1 MSNVIVVGG
10 GAAGMMAAV
19 FAARNGQN
27 VQLLE
32 KNEKL
37 GKKLFI
43 TGKGRCNITNA
54 ADIEDLFTAVTSNP
68 KFLYSGFYS
77 FTNQQVIDFFE
88 ELGVKTKIERGE
100 RVFPVSDHS
109 SDVIAAFSRELK
121 SLGVAVSLH
130 TEVREL
136 LCEQDK
142 VCGVLLT
149 NGKKMK
155 ADAVIV
161 ATGGISYPST
171 GSTGDG
177 YRFARETGHRVTELL
192 PSLVPMEVRQWYAK
206 ELQGLSLRNIEIRIT
221 DGKKKLYEEFGEM
234 LFTHY
239 GVTGPVILSASSVVG
254 KTLRKKE
261 LTLHIDLKPALSE
274 EQLDKRILREF
285 DANHNKQFKNAGV
298 EESSL
303 AVGTWAIGGQNYGAV
318 DRNDS
323 IKAIRTMLDCGVN
336 LIDTAPCY
344 GNGSSEK
351 IVGEAIQGLKRD
363 EILIS
368 TKFGLI
374 TDVYSGGYKKCATY
388 QNTMREVES
397 SLMNLGSDYIDFYF
411 VHWPDVNTP
420 IDETMAALANLK
432 KQGKIRFVG
441 VSNFSEEQIEEA
453 EKYLQ
458 IDVQQPPFSMV
469 NRTFVDLMKWG
480 AAKGID
486 SMTYGSLGSGIL
498 SGAIRTLPDF
508 APNDLRL
515 TFYDFFKEPKFSKIM
530 ELLKVM
536 DQIAESHKR
545 PVAQVAVNWST
556 QKDYVGTALVGVRNE
571 QEARENCA
579 AFDWELTD
587 QEIQL
592 LDDEIK
598 RLGI

>member
-54 ADIEDLFTAVTSNP
+54 ADIEDLFTAVISNP

-121 SLGVAVSLH
+121 SLGVSVSLH

-285 DANHNKQFKNAGV
+285 DANHNKQYKNSIDSLFPAKLKPVMIELSEIEPEKKVNEITKEERQRLVHLIKDFTMTLTGLRGYNEAIITKGGVSVKEIDPGTMESKKMKGLYFAGEVLDLDAVTGGYNLQIAWSTGYLAGINAGC
-298 EESSL
+298 
-303 AVGTWAIGGQNYGAV
+303 
-318 DRNDS
+318 D
-323 IKAIRTMLDCGVN
+323 
-336 LIDTAPCY
+336 
-344 GNGSSEK
+344 
-351 IVGEAIQGLKRD
+351 
-363 EILIS
+363 
-368 TKFGLI
+368 
-374 TDVYSGGYKKCATY
+374 
-388 QNTMREVES
+388 
-397 SLMNLGSDYIDFYF
+397 
-411 VHWPDVNTP
+411 
-420 IDETMAALANLK
+420 
-432 KQGKIRFVG
+432 
-441 VSNFSEEQIEEA
+441 
-453 EKYLQ
+453 
-458 IDVQQPPFSMV
+458 
-469 NRTFVDLMKWG
+469 
-480 AAKGID
+480 
-486 SMTYGSLGSGIL
+486 
-498 SGAIRTLPDF
+498 
-508 APNDLRL
+508 
-515 TFYDFFKEPKFSKIM
+515 
-530 ELLKVM
+530 
-536 DQIAESHKR
+536 
-545 PVAQVAVNWST
+545 
-556 QKDYVGTALVGVRNE
+556 
-571 QEARENCA
+571 
-579 AFDWELTD
+579 
-587 QEIQL
+587 
-592 LDDEIK
+592 
-598 RLGI
+598 

>member
-121 SLGVAVSLH
+121 SLGVSVSLH

-285 DANHNKQFKNAGV
+285 DANHNKQYKNSIDSLFPAKLKPIMIELSEIEPEKKVNEITKEERQRLVHLIKDFTMTLTGLRSYNEAIITKGGVSVKEIDPGTMESKKMKGLYFAGEVLDLDAVTGGYNLQIAWSTGYLAGINAGC
-298 EESSL
+298 
-303 AVGTWAIGGQNYGAV
+303 
-318 DRNDS
+318 D
-323 IKAIRTMLDCGVN
+323 
-336 LIDTAPCY
+336 
-344 GNGSSEK
+344 
-351 IVGEAIQGLKRD
+351 
-363 EILIS
+363 
-368 TKFGLI
+368 
-374 TDVYSGGYKKCATY
+374 
-388 QNTMREVES
+388 
-397 SLMNLGSDYIDFYF
+397 
-411 VHWPDVNTP
+411 
-420 IDETMAALANLK
+420 
-432 KQGKIRFVG
+432 
-441 VSNFSEEQIEEA
+441 
-453 EKYLQ
+453 
-458 IDVQQPPFSMV
+458 
-469 NRTFVDLMKWG
+469 
-480 AAKGID
+480 
-486 SMTYGSLGSGIL
+486 
-498 SGAIRTLPDF
+498 
-508 APNDLRL
+508 
-515 TFYDFFKEPKFSKIM
+515 
-530 ELLKVM
+530 
-536 DQIAESHKR
+536 
-545 PVAQVAVNWST
+545 
-556 QKDYVGTALVGVRNE
+556 
-571 QEARENCA
+571 
-579 AFDWELTD
+579 
-587 QEIQL
+587 
-592 LDDEIK
+592 
-598 RLGI
+598 

>member
-54 ADIEDLFTAVTSNP
+54 ADIEDLFTAVISNP

-121 SLGVAVSLH
+121 LLGVSVSLH

-177 YRFARETGHRVTELL
+177 YRFAKETGHRVTELL

-206 ELQGLSLRNIEIRIT
+206 ELQGLSLRNIEISIT

-285 DANHNKQFKNAGV
+285 DANHNKQYKNSIDSLFPAKLKPIMIELSEIEPEKKVNEITKEERQRLVHLIKDFTMTLTGLRSYNEAIITKGGVSVKEIDPGTMESKKMKGLYFAGEVLDLDAVTGGYNLQIAWSTGYLAGINAGC
-298 EESSL
+298 
-303 AVGTWAIGGQNYGAV
+303 
-318 DRNDS
+318 D
-323 IKAIRTMLDCGVN
+323 
-336 LIDTAPCY
+336 
-344 GNGSSEK
+344 
-351 IVGEAIQGLKRD
+351 
-363 EILIS
+363 
-368 TKFGLI
+368 
-374 TDVYSGGYKKCATY
+374 
-388 QNTMREVES
+388 
-397 SLMNLGSDYIDFYF
+397 
-411 VHWPDVNTP
+411 
-420 IDETMAALANLK
+420 
-432 KQGKIRFVG
+432 
-441 VSNFSEEQIEEA
+441 
-453 EKYLQ
+453 
-458 IDVQQPPFSMV
+458 
-469 NRTFVDLMKWG
+469 
-480 AAKGID
+480 
-486 SMTYGSLGSGIL
+486 
-498 SGAIRTLPDF
+498 
-508 APNDLRL
+508 
-515 TFYDFFKEPKFSKIM
+515 
-530 ELLKVM
+530 
-536 DQIAESHKR
+536 
-545 PVAQVAVNWST
+545 
-556 QKDYVGTALVGVRNE
+556 
-571 QEARENCA
+571 
-579 AFDWELTD
+579 
-587 QEIQL
+587 
-592 LDDEIK
+592 
-598 RLGI
+598 